1 MVSLENE
8 KHIKLN
14 KKYIVWKSHLQIL
27 NFLIWNITIL
37 YENLYRKTIT
47 SPKHMGAAF
56 LAVPVP
62 TGAPSTVEPC
72 IKIGARNVSYSSL
85 FNRIPLAFPAASV
98 QYVGCTVYGHTLMGP
113 GQRKD
118 AVGGVV
124 ASRKVVG
131 DFCDLD
137 VKSQLPAFH
146 CLPPSNR
153 LPSDAPPWGE
163 VPFFSYGKFTVC
175 IISKPRFCCCVLNS
189 EFLEPIPFQF
199 SLLSR
204 SVDLTSGFHHLSD

>member
-1 MVSLENE
+1 MVTEVCSASLQSLHSTPPPN
-8 KHIKLN
+8 
-14 KKYIVWKSHLQIL
+14 W
-27 NFLIWNITIL
+27 
-37 YENLYRKTIT
+37 
-47 SPKHMGAAF
+47 GAAF

-85 FNRIPLAFPAASV
+85 FIRIPSAFPAASV
-98 QYVGCTVYGHTLMGP
+98 QYVGYIVYDRTMMGP

-137 VKSQLPAFH
+137 VRSQLPAFH
-146 CLPPSNR
+146 RLPPSNR
-153 LPSDAPPWGE
+153 VPSDAPPWGE
-163 VPFFSYGKFTVC
+163 VPFC

-204 SVDLTSGFHHLSD
+204 SVDLTGGFHHLSD